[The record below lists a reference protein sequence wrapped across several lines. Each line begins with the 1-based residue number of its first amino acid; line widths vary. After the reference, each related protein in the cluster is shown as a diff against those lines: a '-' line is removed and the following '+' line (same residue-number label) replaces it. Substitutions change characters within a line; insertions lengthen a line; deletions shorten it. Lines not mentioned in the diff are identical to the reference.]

1 MRTNR
6 KIRPGKD
13 LTAELKRL
21 SRKDF
26 LRLGGAG
33 MAGAAMLGTAG
44 CGVFGG
50 SQGGNGGG
58 GGGGGGNSIAINL
71 YDTIADLNSTTTTDG
86 VSSDVLLNV
95 MEGLYRLD
103 ENTHPQPAVA
113 EGVEISDD
121 QLSYTFTLRDGV
133 KWSDGSA
140 VTAKDFE
147 YAWIRALDPDTAG
160 QYAFIIGQFVE
171 GGTEFNLGE
180 GSREDVGI
188 RATDDKTL
196 EVQLALP
203 APFFLSLTS
212 FYTYYPQKQSFTE
225 EQGDDYAQ
233 SPKALLY
240 NGPYTLT
247 SFNPTQGVTLVK
259 NDNYWNAENV
269 DIQKVEA
276 RIVKE
281 LETAVNLYESGQLD
295 VQVLNVAQ
303 YVEEYKDSPEFH
315 AQIRFVTYYLS
326 FNYGE
331 PIFQNENI
339 RRAFQT
345 GYDRDALVNQI
356 INDGSVSATGFVPE
370 GMAANGGDEQT
381 FREVQGPVLPEFD
394 AEEAKKLFQQGVEEV
409 GENPTIELLAYD
421 ISSSRDIATFLQDQF
436 EKNLGAKVDVNV
448 QPFDRKLELEADGE
462 FQLSWQAWIGDY
474 NDPMT
479 FLDLYLSDN
488 AFNTG
493 KYANDRY
500 DELITQAQEEPDAA
514 ARLEIMQ
521 EAERLLVEEDAGA
534 GPMFFDYDSNL
545 IKPNIKNF
553 VDHPYG
559 GGIDISLWRL
569 EG

>member
-1 MRTNR
+1 MRNNAM
-6 KIRPGKD
+6 IRPGKD
-13 LTAELKRL
+13 LPAELKRL

-26 LRLGGAG
+26 LQLGGASL
-33 MAGAAMLGTAG
+33 AGAAMLGTAG

-50 SQGGNGGG
+50 GQGGNGGG
-58 GGGGGGNSIAINL
+58 GGGGNSISINL
-71 YDTIADLNSTTTTDG
+71 RATIADLNSTATTDAA
-86 VSSDVLLNV
+86 SSDVLLNV
-95 MEGLYRLD
+95 MDGLYRLD
-103 ENTHPQPAVA
+103 ENTQPQPAIA
-113 EGVEISDD
+113 EGVEISED
-121 QLSYTFTLRDGV
+121 QLSYTFTLKDGV
-133 KWSDGSA
+133 KWSDGSP
-140 VTAKDFE
+140 VTAQDFE

-203 APFFLSLTS
+203 VPFFLSLTS

-233 SPKALLY
+233 SAEALLY

-247 SFNPTQGVTLVK
+247 TFSPTQGVTLVK
-259 NDNYWNAENV
+259 NDKYWNAENV

-276 RIVKE
+276 RIVTE
-281 LETAVNLYESGQLD
+281 LDTAVNLYESGQLD
-295 VQVLNVAQ
+295 VQILNSAQ

-315 AQIRFVTYYLS
+315 TQIRFANYYLS

-339 RRAFQT
+339 RRAFQI

-356 INDGSVSATGFVPE
+356 INDGSVAATGFVPE
-370 GMAANGGDEQT
+370 GIAANGGDDRT
-381 FREVQGPVLPEFD
+381 FREVQGAVLPEFD
-394 AEEAKKLFQQGVEEV
+394 AAEAKRLFQQGVEEV
-409 GENPTIELLAYD
+409 GDNPTIELLAYD
-421 ISSSRDIATFLQDQF
+421 TSSGRDIATFLQDQF
-436 EKNLGAKVDVNV
+436 EKNLGAKIDVNV
-448 QPFDRKLELEADGE
+448 QPFDRKVELEANGE
-462 FQLSWQAWIGDY
+462 FQLSWQGWIGDY

-479 FLDLYLSDN
+479 FLDLYLSD
-488 AFNTG
+488 ASFNTG

-514 ARLEIMQ
+514 ARLELMQ
-521 EAERLLVEEDAGA
+521 EAERVLVEEDAGV
-534 GPMFFDYDSNL
+534 GPMFFDYDANL
-545 IKPNIKNF
+545 IKPYIKNF
-553 VDHPYG
+553 VDHPYA

-569 EG
+569 ER